1 MRIYANMFGIK
12 CTALRF
18 FNVFGVGQN
27 LDNLKQGMASIYL
40 AMAVRDK
47 HITVKGASDRFRD
60 FVYVDDVVESVCLSM
75 NREVG
80 EPYEVFNV
88 SNKRPIHVHEIIDYI
103 ETHLPFEVTHEYV
116 EGTPGDQKGIYGEF
130 TKINQVLGWKG
141 AIQFEEGMQKMID
154 WALK

>member
-1 MRIYANMFGIK
+1 MNFSPHNYQSYA
-12 CTALRF
+12 
-18 FNVFGVGQN
+18 
-27 LDNLKQGMASIYL
+27 
-40 AMAVRDK
+40 
-47 HITVKGASDRFRD
+47 
-60 FVYVDDVVESVCLSM
+60 
-75 NREVG
+75 
-80 EPYEVFNV
+80 
-88 SNKRPIHVHEIIDYI
+88 IDYI